1 MANYPAAYQST
12 SGSAL
17 DVDRDFYKALAEGPR
32 ELITSHLIPIRT
44 GFAWEV
50 PAGHLFRITTPE
62 GPQVGDLNIWNRKN
76 VGIPYPPITTG
87 APVDLRSTLVEFAV
101 YSSDSDHHRRFAG
114 GLWYRQRRRP
124 RT

>member
-50 PAGHLFRITTPE
+50 PVPANYNGRTCRLTIDSGRICRLFVR
-62 GPQVGDLNIWNRKN
+62 
-76 VGIPYPPITTG
+76 
-87 APVDLRSTLVEFAV
+87 
-101 YSSDSDHHRRFAG
+101 
-114 GLWYRQRRRP
+114 
-124 RT
+124 

>member
-44 GFAWEV
+44 GFAREV
-50 PAGHLFRITTPE
+50 PPDIYSGLPR
-62 GPQVGDLNIWNRKN
+62 RK
-76 VGIPYPPITTG
+76 
-87 APVDLRSTLVEFAV
+87 D
-101 YSSDSDHHRRFAG
+101 RR
-114 GLWYRQRRRP
+114 
-124 RT
+124 

>member
-62 GPQVGDLNIWNRKN
+62 GPQVGDLNIWNRR
-76 VGIPYPPITTG
+76 
-87 APVDLRSTLVEFAV
+87 D
-101 YSSDSDHHRRFAG
+101 
-114 GLWYRQRRRP
+114 P
-124 RT
+124 RERMWV

>member
-62 GPQVGDLNIWNRKN
+62 GPQVGDLNIWNRRD
-76 VGIPYPPITTG
+76 PRERMWYPVPANYNGRTCRLTI
-87 APVDLRSTLVEFAV
+87 
-101 YSSDSDHHRRFAG
+101 DSGRICRLFV
-114 GLWYRQRRRP
+114 R
-124 RT
+124 